1 MEEIIMATMTVTR
14 AGRMTSINRI
24 LNSIPTRN
32 LGEIERRL
40 NLYLNALE
48 AKRMDATVKPNN
60 ITLDDVVA
68 EVKKM
73 RRGN

>member
-1 MEEIIMATMTVTR
+1 MTVTR

>member
-1 MEEIIMATMTVTR
+1 MATMTVTR